1 MLDLKFINEN
11 QAEVKEMM
19 KNRGLEK
26 KIVDEFVELDEKRRD
41 ILYEV
46 EQLRHRRNVASDKIG
61 QLKRAGE
68 DAEDMIAEMKDV
80 SDRIKELED
89 ELKDVEEKVNYT
101 RLNIPNMYNEKVPL
115 GEDEE
120 DNELIR
126 KWGEPK
132 DFAFDYKPHWDLGE
146 DLQIMDFARGT
157 KVAGARFTFLRGM
170 GARLERALI
179 NFMLDFHREQHG
191 YEEMFPPFIAND
203 SSMEGTGQLPKFAH
217 DMFKLE
223 DHELYLIPTAEV
235 PVTNFYKDEI
245 LSKEELPK
253 YFTAYSACFRAEAGS
268 HGRDTRGIIR
278 QHQFNKVEMVKFVE
292 PETSYEELEKIT
304 KDAEDILQALELPYR
319 VVRLCS
325 GDLTFSSAMTYD
337 LEVWMPAYET
347 YREISSCSNFED
359 YQARRAGIRYRPD
372 PEASARYLH
381 TLNGSGLAIGRT
393 LAAILENY
401 QQEDGSVLI
410 PEVLQKYLGG
420 QEIIKPPQ
428 K

>member
-26 KIVDEFVELDEKRRD
+26 KKVHEFVDLDEKIRD

-46 EQLRHRRNVASDKIG
+46 EQLMHRRNVASDKIG

-223 DHELYLIPTAEV
+223 DNELYLIPTAEV